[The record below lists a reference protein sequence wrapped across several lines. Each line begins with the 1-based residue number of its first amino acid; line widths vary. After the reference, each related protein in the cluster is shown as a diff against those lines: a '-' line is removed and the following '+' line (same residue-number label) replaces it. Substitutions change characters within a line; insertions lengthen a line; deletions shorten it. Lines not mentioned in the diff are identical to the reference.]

1 MRKFSVLILAI
12 LLLAIVFSF
21 TSCEGG
27 LDGLLDYVVV
37 GVLGEDDPFAQ
48 QMIDFE
54 FFMMCKSYFV
64 KIGDVFVEIGSVFAA
79 ADYGSWLGIGKLL
92 LVLVTNFLGWLAAI
106 VIYLLAASYLL
117 FVDVFWTCMLLVLF
131 ILLCVILLG
140 SNLLGFIFGL
150 FV

>member
-48 QMIDFE
+48 QMVDFE
-54 FFMMCKSYFV
+54 FFMMCKSYLS
-64 KIGDVFVEIGSVFAA
+64 KIGDVFVEIGSVFTA
-79 ADYGSWLGIGKLL
+79 ADYGSWVGICTLL
-92 LVLVTNFLGWLAAI
+92 IVLVTNVIGWLAAI
-106 VIYLLAASYLL
+106 LIYLLVAAYLL
-117 FVDVFWTCMLLVLF
+117 FFDLIWTAALLGLF
-131 ILLCVILLG
+131 LLLCVILLG
-140 SNLLGFIFGL
+140 NNLLQLVFSL

>member
-12 LLLAIVFSF
+12 LLLAIVFSL

-48 QMIDFE
+48 QMVDFE
-54 FFMMCKSYFV
+54 FFMMCKSYLS
-64 KIGDVFVEIGSVFAA
+64 KIGDVFVEIGSVFTA
-79 ADYGSWLGIGKLL
+79 ADYGSLAGWGTLIIVLL
-92 LVLVTNFLGWLAAI
+92 TNVIGWLAAI
-106 VIYLLAASYLL
+106 LIYLFVAAYLL
-117 FVDVFWTCMLLVLF
+117 IFDLIWMGVLLGLF
-131 ILLCVILLG
+131 LLLCVVLLC
-140 SNLLGFIFGL
+140 SNLLQLVFSL